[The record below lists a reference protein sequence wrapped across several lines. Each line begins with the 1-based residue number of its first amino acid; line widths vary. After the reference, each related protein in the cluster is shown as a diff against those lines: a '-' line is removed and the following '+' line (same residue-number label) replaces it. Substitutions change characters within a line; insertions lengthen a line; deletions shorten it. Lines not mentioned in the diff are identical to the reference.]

1 MIPHSSAGGQQ
12 WGHPMRALHGG
23 PGRVDLAQMAGQYDP
38 PSASS
43 QQSVSQSQSQSQPQ
57 PQPAVRQTPV
67 VDLTAGGFESHDREP
82 PPKRPKLD
90 VSSGSN
96 LGDAGSTMN
105 SVETRSTP
113 GSAGSR
119 PPLSWRGR
127 PIWSFQAVMS
137 EISSSESRGDGATG
151 PKPSSPPPFPAQP
164 WISAPA
170 EHQHGVDSI
179 SRDTS
184 PVKKVSTTPYR
195 IETPSVA
202 PILKGDKV
210 ACFAPWTGNHPE
222 DVLNEQT
229 AKQGY
234 FDRTQVSQ
242 NESNTAR
249 PALYAQLKHRAGLQM
264 LSSVFTAALEK
275 RQNHNI
281 VHAPSTFKPPPR
293 VTLTDNK
300 REAWLR
306 DLANSAVPL
315 RRLSRTIPH
324 GIRGKVLLDQ
334 CLGKWIPVARAVWLA
349 KCVGANEIRAF
360 KRKGTSGAL
369 AVGLE
374 AKWVRDW
381 TTNVQQFV
389 EGVFSS
395 PKSNDWK
402 AKMTYAVGLTARLFF
417 ENLLDHDHFLE
428 WFLSSFEAASIATV
442 PVWLLMLGIYWN
454 SIMRYRR
461 RGRRLAELL
470 LEKLRQATVA
480 KLDPLQPLVD
490 RLSHFVNKL
499 VHEHTSSMILPNS
512 WDTYKHQVSS
522 CLNLSNK
529 VDRALF
535 QSIAERNARVQR
547 PRHPKQA
554 AQRSPHQRIIHLLDS
569 IRSAHD
575 ITATSASCLDA
586 VDDRAVL
593 VSRLLEWLATPFR
606 HGMCRVYVGVRL
618 LRKWK
623 SFGVDVD
630 EHILAFL
637 THIGKD
643 KKLNM
648 DHVYHA
654 ISELVRSQTFS
665 VGRYFQ
671 WLMAKGVTS
680 HGLGENQLETDC
692 PSDIRLIAHVPVGRL
707 PDHVGNLRRTLMAR
721 SGFSVSDEGNMV
733 TNLKVF
739 ISHRIP
745 KIFRPT
751 MLLKTS
757 LSSLP
762 LDLSWAVKAEIGQ
775 WLRRGVAEHTRA
787 SNTPTLGAM
796 LPGDFSHSVSALTS
810 EEFYNVRD
818 VLETF
823 GDISMLA
830 DVLNY
835 ASSSDDSTVLAS
847 VADTTNCH
855 FDSLSVIGATTDL
868 FRKLAD
874 AYAGIKRFGM
884 PSLDIMFS
892 LIELGLRIP
901 NELNTVAILR
911 QDLSRM
917 ENKSVVAASSPVSD
931 HIPDSFGE
939 ADPLFREKL
948 DQLLLSG
955 NVMDEP
961 TLDTLFKTL
970 IKHLESGEGKTNFS
984 ANDTC
989 RYLAQLRSFQPKH
1002 FDGIL
1007 ARWVCAHLRSSDR
1020 AVLLRALPPLI
1031 GVGCVTIRSFLSL
1044 AKRLSYSP
1052 HSIPNAAEL
1061 PADLVGLLVSS
1072 TEEGRYLDL
1081 VSYRFQL
1088 AQQEFISKNPEE
1100 ALGIVCD
1107 AAAILKPG
1115 DHKPPLRHINLETAM
1130 VTLLRELLVRNPECT
1145 SQNFMQKIVNK
1156 SSAAMGVFQQA
1167 LDLLLGVDVQKE
1179 SGSVFSEVE
1188 KLASTA
1194 DDFSLPFCQ
1203 LKLQV
1208 VFHADSAHRDRTS
1221 IVDAMFRTV
1230 VADSRANKL
1239 HWVELIALMSPDAV
1253 RQIRERAEKEFFAIP
1268 LFEEPVNM
1276 QSKDS
1281 LEAAKL
1287 YLSIIEELGSSIPDS
1302 GMPSIAPVLVEKMD
1316 TLLHRIIT
1324 LQSSLNNSGDNRN
1337 ALPPGQERCTFE
1349 RSLAFWFSA
1358 LLRMVIIHRA
1368 SFMQPSPTLK
1378 IGSSHEQSRLLISI
1392 FCIALS
1398 RLPGDVLRSFPGA
1411 DYFPRQGPSEDYRPC
1426 PGILLQ
1432 THALD
1437 VAASLIDI
1445 FPDEIRHQCARFLK
1459 EKCPP
1464 FVPLQNDSRF
1474 LYLLGPMSDAHP
1486 SAILQSASAPSPAAS
1501 ASTPTP
1507 TSANFPAAGV
1517 APQPPASGLYAGLP
1531 ENSNCMAN
1539 RLRLQNR
1546 GRIVGPYPIRP
1557 WELLEDAAPFV
1568 GVNDTAV
1575 NLGYFDARRV
1585 RV

>member
-1 MIPHSSAGGQQ
+1 
-12 WGHPMRALHGG
+12 
-23 PGRVDLAQMAGQYDP
+23 
-38 PSASS
+38 
-43 QQSVSQSQSQSQPQ
+43 
-57 PQPAVRQTPV
+57 
-67 VDLTAGGFESHDREP
+67 
-82 PPKRPKLD
+82 
-90 VSSGSN
+90 
-96 LGDAGSTMN
+96 
-105 SVETRSTP
+105 
-113 GSAGSR
+113 
-119 PPLSWRGR
+119 
-127 PIWSFQAVMS
+127 
-137 EISSSESRGDGATG
+137 
-151 PKPSSPPPFPAQP
+151 
-164 WISAPA
+164 
-170 EHQHGVDSI
+170 
-179 SRDTS
+179 
-184 PVKKVSTTPYR
+184 
-195 IETPSVA
+195 
-202 PILKGDKV
+202 
-210 ACFAPWTGNHPE
+210 
-222 DVLNEQT
+222 
-229 AKQGY
+229 
-234 FDRTQVSQ
+234 
-242 NESNTAR
+242 
-249 PALYAQLKHRAGLQM
+249 M

-275 RQNHNI
+275 RQSHNA

-374 AKWVRDW
+374 AKWVREW

-389 EGVFSS
+389 EGVFSA

-428 WFLSSFEAASIATV
+428 WFLSSFEAASLATV

-454 SIMRYRR
+454 NLMRYRR

-470 LEKLRQATVA
+470 LEKLRQATAA

-490 RLSHFVNKL
+490 RLSRFIKKL

-512 WDTYKHQVSS
+512 WDTYKDQVSS
-522 CLNLSNK
+522 CLNLTNK

-547 PRHPKQA
+547 PRHTKQS
-554 AQRSPHQRIIHLLDS
+554 AQRSPHQRIIRLLDS

-575 ITATSASCLDA
+575 IVAISSACLDA

-593 VSRLLEWLATPFR
+593 ISKLLEWLATPFR
-606 HGMCRVYVGVRL
+606 YGICRVYVGVRL

-623 SFGVDVD
+623 ASGVDVD
-630 EHILAFL
+630 EHILSFL
-637 THIGKD
+637 THAGIN

-648 DHVYHA
+648 DNVYHA

-665 VGRYFQ
+665 VGRYLQ
-671 WLMAKGVTS
+671 WLMAKGVTNYQPNDS
-680 HGLGENQLETDC
+680 KPATET
-692 PSDIRLIAHVPVGRL
+692 PGDIGLIAQLPVGRL
-707 PDHVGNLRRTLMAR
+707 PEHVGNLRKTLMAR
-721 SGFSVSDEGNMV
+721 TGFSVSDEGELVANIKI
-733 TNLKVF
+733 L
-739 ISHRIP
+739 ISHRLP
-745 KIFRPT
+745 ALFRST
-751 MLLKTS
+751 MLLDTS

-762 LDLSWAVKAEIGQ
+762 SDLTWAVKAEIAQ
-775 WLRRGVAEHTRA
+775 WLRRSVAEYTRA
-787 SNTPTLGAM
+787 NATLRAM
-796 LPGDFSHSVSALTS
+796 LPGALDQSVSALTP

-818 VLETF
+818 ILEKL

-830 DVLNY
+830 DVLKV

-855 FDSLSVIGATTDL
+855 FDSLCVIGATMDL
-868 FRKLAD
+868 FRKLVD

-884 PSLDIMFS
+884 PSLDLMFS

-917 ENKSVVAASSPVSD
+917 ENKSVVAACSPVSD

-939 ADPLFREKL
+939 GDPFFREKL
-948 DQLLLSG
+948 DQLLLLG

-961 TLDTLFKTL
+961 TLDTIFNTL
-970 IKHLESGEGKTNFS
+970 AKHLESGEGKTKLS

-1002 FDGIL
+1002 FDVIL
-1007 ARWVCAHLRSSDR
+1007 ARWVCSHLRSSDR
-1020 AVLLRALPPLI
+1020 TILLHILPPLI

-1044 AKRLSYSP
+1044 AKRLSHSAN
-1052 HSIPNAAEL
+1052 SIPNAADL
-1061 PADLVGLLVSS
+1061 PADLVGLLVAPDEDAS
-1072 TEEGRYLDL
+1072 YLDL

-1088 AQQEFISKNPEE
+1088 AQQEFISRNTEE

-1107 AAAILKPG
+1107 AAACLKSG
-1115 DHKPPLRHINLETAM
+1115 DQKSALKHINLEISM
-1130 VTLLRELLVRNPECT
+1130 VTLMRELLVRNPECT
-1145 SQNFMQKIVNK
+1145 SKYCLQRIDNQ
-1156 SSAAMGVFQQA
+1156 SSAATVVFQKA
-1167 LDLLLGVDVQKE
+1167 LDLLLGVDSQKE
-1179 SGSVFSEVE
+1179 NGSVISEVE
-1188 KLASTA
+1188 KLANTT
-1194 DDFSLPFCQ
+1194 DDFSLPLCQ

-1208 VFHADSAHRDRTS
+1208 LFHADSANEDRS
-1221 IVDAMFRTV
+1221 NLVDAMFKTV
-1230 VADSRANKL
+1230 VADSRAQKL
-1239 HWVELIALMSPDAV
+1239 HWVDLVALMSPDAV

-1268 LFEEPVNM
+1268 LLEEPVTP
-1276 QSKDS
+1276 QSMTS
-1281 LEAAKL
+1281 LENAKL
-1287 YLSIIEELGSSIPDS
+1287 YLTIIEELASSIPKS
-1302 GMPSIAPVLVEKMD
+1302 GTPSIAPLLVEKMD
-1316 TLLHRIIT
+1316 TILHKIIN
-1324 LQSSLNNSGDNRN
+1324 LQSSLNNSSENRN
-1337 ALPPGQERCTFE
+1337 ATSTSQGRTTFE

-1358 LLRMVIIHRA
+1358 LLRMVVIHRA
-1368 SFMQPSPTLK
+1368 SFVQPSPTLK

-1398 RLPGDVLRSFPGA
+1398 RLPGDVLRFFPGA
-1411 DYFPRQGPSEDYRPC
+1411 DYFPRQGTVEDYRPC

-1445 FPDEIRHQCARFLK
+1445 FPDEIRHHCARFLK

-1464 FVPLQNDSRF
+1464 FAPLQNDSRF
-1474 LYLLGPMSDAHP
+1474 LYLLGPMSDSHS

-1507 TSANFPAAGV
+1507 TSANFPTGG
-1517 APQPPASGLYAGLP
+1517 APSQPTASSLYGGIS

-1585 RV
+1585 RA

>member
-1 MIPHSSAGGQQ
+1 
-12 WGHPMRALHGG
+12 
-23 PGRVDLAQMAGQYDP
+23 
-38 PSASS
+38 
-43 QQSVSQSQSQSQPQ
+43 
-57 PQPAVRQTPV
+57 
-67 VDLTAGGFESHDREP
+67 
-82 PPKRPKLD
+82 
-90 VSSGSN
+90 
-96 LGDAGSTMN
+96 
-105 SVETRSTP
+105 
-113 GSAGSR
+113 
-119 PPLSWRGR
+119 
-127 PIWSFQAVMS
+127 
-137 EISSSESRGDGATG
+137 
-151 PKPSSPPPFPAQP
+151 
-164 WISAPA
+164 
-170 EHQHGVDSI
+170 
-179 SRDTS
+179 
-184 PVKKVSTTPYR
+184 
-195 IETPSVA
+195 
-202 PILKGDKV
+202 
-210 ACFAPWTGNHPE
+210 
-222 DVLNEQT
+222 
-229 AKQGY
+229 
-234 FDRTQVSQ
+234 
-242 NESNTAR
+242 
-249 PALYAQLKHRAGLQM
+249 M
-264 LSSVFTAALEK
+264 LSSVFTAALER
-275 RQNHNI
+275 RQNHNA

-374 AKWVRDW
+374 AKWVREW

-389 EGVFSS
+389 EGVFSA

-428 WFLSSFEAASIATV
+428 WFLSSFEAASLATV

-454 SIMRYRR
+454 NLMRYRR

-470 LEKLRQATVA
+470 LEKLRQATAA

-490 RLSHFVNKL
+490 RLSRFIKKL

-512 WDTYKHQVSS
+512 WDMYKDQVSS
-522 CLNLSNK
+522 CLNLTNK

-535 QSIAERNARVQR
+535 QGIAERNARVQR
-547 PRHPKQA
+547 PRHTKQSA
-554 AQRSPHQRIIHLLDS
+554 HRSPHQRIIRLLDS

-575 ITATSASCLDA
+575 IVAISSACLDA

-593 VSRLLEWLATPFR
+593 VSKLLEWLATPFR
-606 HGMCRVYVGVRL
+606 YGICRVYVGVRL

-623 SFGVDVD
+623 ASGVDVD
-630 EHILAFL
+630 EHILSFL
-637 THIGKD
+637 THAGIN
-643 KKLNM
+643 KKHNM
-648 DHVYHA
+648 DNVYHA

-665 VGRYFQ
+665 VGRYLQ
-671 WLMAKGVTS
+671 WLMAKGVTNYHPNDS
-680 HGLGENQLETDC
+680 QKATDT
-692 PSDIRLIAHVPVGRL
+692 PGDIELIAQLPAGRL
-707 PDHVGNLRRTLMAR
+707 PEHVGNLRKTLMAR
-721 SGFSVSDEGNMV
+721 TGFSVSDEGELVANI
-733 TNLKVF
+733 KVL
-739 ISHRIP
+739 ISHRLP
-745 KIFRPT
+745 ALFRST
-751 MLLKTS
+751 MLLDTS

-762 LDLSWAVKAEIGQ
+762 SDLTWAVKAEIAQ
-775 WLRRGVAEHTRA
+775 WLRRSVAEHTRVNA
-787 SNTPTLGAM
+787 TLRAM
-796 LPGDFSHSVSALTS
+796 LPGALDQSVSALTP

-818 VLETF
+818 VLETL

-830 DVLNY
+830 DVLKV

-847 VADTTNCH
+847 VADTTHCH
-855 FDSLSVIGATTDL
+855 FDSLSIIGATMDL
-868 FRKLAD
+868 FRKLVD
-874 AYAGIKRFGM
+874 AYAGIKRFGT
-884 PSLDIMFS
+884 PSLDLMFS

-917 ENKSVVAASSPVSD
+917 ENKSVVAACSPVSD

-948 DQLLLSG
+948 DQLLLLG

-961 TLDTLFKTL
+961 TLDTIFNMLA
-970 IKHLESGEGKTNFS
+970 KHLESGEGKTRLS

-1002 FDGIL
+1002 FDVIL
-1007 ARWVCAHLRSSDR
+1007 ARWVCGHLRSSDR
-1020 AVLLRALPPLI
+1020 SILLRILPPLI

-1044 AKRLSYSP
+1044 TKRLYNSTN
-1052 HSIPNAAEL
+1052 SIPNAADL
-1061 PADLVGLLVSS
+1061 PADLVGLLVAHD
-1072 TEEGRYLDL
+1072 EDGRYLDL

-1088 AQQEFISKNPEE
+1088 AQQEFISRNTEE
-1100 ALGIVCD
+1100 ALGVVCD
-1107 AAAILKPG
+1107 AAACLKSG
-1115 DHKPPLRHINLETAM
+1115 DEKSALKYINLETSM
-1130 VTLLRELLVRNPECT
+1130 VTLMRELLVRNPECT
-1145 SQNFMQKIVNK
+1145 SKYCLQKIDNQ
-1156 SSAAMGVFQQA
+1156 SSAAMVIFQKA
-1167 LDLLLGVDVQKE
+1167 LDLLLGVDSQKE
-1179 SGSVFSEVE
+1179 NGSVISEVE
-1188 KLASTA
+1188 KLANTT
-1194 DDFSLPFCQ
+1194 DDFSLPLCQ

-1208 VFHADSAHRDRTS
+1208 LFHADSANEDRTNL
-1221 IVDAMFRTV
+1221 VDAMFKTV
-1230 VADSRANKL
+1230 VADSRAHKL
-1239 HWVELIALMSPDAV
+1239 HWVDLVALMSPDAV

-1268 LFEEPVNM
+1268 LLEEPVTL
-1276 QSKDS
+1276 QSMTS
-1281 LEAAKL
+1281 LEDAKL
-1287 YLSIIEELGSSIPDS
+1287 YLTIIEELANSIPNS
-1302 GMPSIAPVLVEKMD
+1302 GTPSIAPLLVEKMD
-1316 TLLHRIIT
+1316 TLLHKIIN
-1324 LQSSLNNSGDNRN
+1324 LQSSLNNSSENRN
-1337 ALPPGQERCTFE
+1337 ATTTSQGRTTFE

-1358 LLRMVIIHRA
+1358 LLRMVVIHRA
-1368 SFMQPSPTLK
+1368 SFIQPSPTLK

-1398 RLPGDVLRSFPGA
+1398 RLPADVLRFFPGA
-1411 DYFPRQGPSEDYRPC
+1411 DYFPRQGTVEDYRPC

-1445 FPDEIRHQCARFLK
+1445 FPDEIRHNCARFLK

-1464 FVPLQNDSRF
+1464 FAPLQNDSRF
-1474 LYLLGPMSDAHP
+1474 LYLLGPMSDSHP

-1507 TSANFPAAGV
+1507 TSANFPTGGASS
-1517 APQPPASGLYAGLP
+1517 QPTASSLYGGLS